1 MNIKSKIA
9 IAVTVI
15 VVLCAGGFGA
25 YKAIQSNKISSNK
38 PAESSSAAD
47 VNNAGKT
54 EVENVDY
61 LEAQSKVD
69 ENLQKELK
77 HGYKIDDPFVVVN
90 PYGNS
95 PLTAMVIFSTDKKE
109 SVDMTVK
116 GKDSAQDIKASFAK
130 TKDHIIPVYGLY
142 NGEETEVLLKLSGGA
157 EKTLKIKTEK
167 IETVLSKAEVT
178 VYEKSEVN
186 SDNLTFACISSG
198 DNNYSACAFDNAG
211 DVRWLLNK
219 STSMAFPLKRLANG
233 HMIASS
239 SRLLKPQY
247 YVTGMVEFDLSG
259 KVYKDYLIPGGQHH
273 EVVELDNG
281 NFLVAGDF
289 EDLSSIEATIVEI
302 DRTTGE
308 VVDSINVGDLVEPRD
323 GGSINKSEEDWCHN
337 NGIYYDK
344 NTDTILLSCRH
355 LDAVLGINKTNKTL
369 SWVLGNPD
377 GWTSVSKDKFFT
389 PVGDD
394 FEWQYAQH
402 NVSVTPDGN
411 ILLFDN
417 GAGRTKVGKEDKK
430 STGDNVYSRA
440 VEYKIDTKKMTV
452 EQVWSY
458 GKDRGAEW
466 YSSYICGV
474 DQYSKGDYWITS
486 GGTGFNNEENTY
498 DVSPAAIS
506 KCDLYTHINEV
517 KNNKLV
523 YEIVVP
529 VNTYRSVRLPMY
541 SSVGGYDLKE
551 EGQYLGSLGTVK
563 TIDNPNAEV
572 KNAKKI
578 DFEITK
584 IQKMPDRLLVSGSWK
599 ETSQDA
605 ALVMV
610 DESGK
615 MYSFKISA
623 AKKAEGAETVN
634 FSVWVNDN
642 SIPQGHEYSIY
653 LYNGGVL
660 YDTTKF
666 VRFYVNTRVSPDN
679 MGAQMALYDVDGSA
693 YTLVSSNDFKNKTIQ
708 TNIKTEVSS
717 VENSKKIDEALT
729 KELENGK
736 FTFENPEVIQ
746 NPYQITP
753 LSAVV
758 LFNTD
763 KEYKVR
769 VTVKGKDSANDIKST
784 IKAAKAH
791 KIPIIGLYASY
802 ENTVVLELLDG
813 KKVVRIKEIKI
824 KTDALPEKL
833 NGVVE
838 ASKNTKESS
847 MGLMIVSGIQAP
859 YLYGFDQA
867 GDIRWFCLNNTMYY
881 GAFPL
886 DNGNLLVET
895 DDVLFPNASMP
906 NSPEFYEMDLLGRVH
921 NIYFFPE
928 GIHHEIKEKTPNG
941 NFLIATNSN
950 DGYEQNSIQEID
962 RKTGKVVKTLVLNDL
977 LAGISYIDKDDWAH
991 INTVSYD
998 EKTDTIL
1005 ISPRNLHSGMRIN
1018 WTTNEIEWILCNP
1031 EFWKGTEFYDKV
1043 LQPKGVSQWH
1053 YQQHTVYEIKEDLDN
1068 NPDTIQIALFD
1079 NHYNQHRKVPYYD
1092 NTGKSYVKIYTVN
1105 VKKGTVKLIHNY
1117 ESGFSRITSDYIYI
1131 PEANRVFSVCAYFDP
1146 KIDGNGGMVYEYD
1159 YDSEEVLN
1167 QWAISHH
1174 FYRGYNINIDLNNY
1188 AGDLKIDDNYLKG
1201 DLRAPVKAENPVV
1214 LTTSR
1219 QIKKKV
1225 TFSLRNNILY
1235 AKANDH
1241 SFTQIIFNGKN
1252 GTFVYDISDIKM
1264 ITDNIK
1270 SYKYGLPI
1278 PLNTLEKDTYSIQV
1292 MYQDE
1297 LYDAAETITI
1307 K

>member
-9 IAVTVI
+9 IIATAVI
-15 VVLCAGGFGA
+15 LLCAGGFGV
-25 YKAIQSNKISSNK
+25 YKVLDSSK
-38 PAESSSAAD
+38 TPAKSSSSAAD
-47 VNNAGKT
+47 VNKAGKT
-54 EVENVDY
+54 EVDYVDY
-61 LEAQSKVD
+61 LEAQAKVD
-69 ENLQKELK
+69 ENLKKELK

-109 SVDMTVK
+109 SVNMTVK
-116 GKDSAQDIKASFAK
+116 GKDSAQDINASFEK

-142 NGEETEVLLKLSGGA
+142 NGGETEVVLELSGGTK
-157 EKTLKIKTEK
+157 KTIKIKTEK
-167 IETVLSKAEVT
+167 IDTVLENAEVT
-178 VYEKSEVN
+178 TYEKDMVDN
-186 SDNLTFACISSG
+186 SMLTFATATTS
-198 DNNYSACAFDNAG
+198 DENYKACAYDNAG
-211 DVRWLLNK
+211 DLRWLISK
-219 STSMAFPLKRLANG
+219 SLTTGMPLKRLANG

-239 SRLLKPQY
+239 SRLLSPMY
-247 YVTGMVEFDLSG
+247 YVSGVVEFDLCG
-259 KVYKDYLIPGGQHH
+259 KVYNDYLVPGGQHH
-273 EVVELDNG
+273 DVFEMKNGNLLVASDSEDFSSVEATVVEIERSTG
-281 NFLVAGDF
+281 NVLN
-289 EDLSSIEATIVEI
+289 
-302 DRTTGE
+302 R
-308 VVDSINVGDLVEPRD
+308 INVGDLIEPND
-323 GGSINKSEEDWCHN
+323 GGSINILGIDWCHN
-337 NGIYYDK
+337 NSVCYDE

-377 GWTSVSKDKFFT
+377 GWKSVNKDKFFT

-402 NVSVTPDGN
+402 HATVTDEGN

-440 VEYKIDTKKMTV
+440 VEYKIDTKKMTI
-452 EQVWSY
+452 EQVWQY
-458 GKDRGAEW
+458 GKERGAEW
-466 YSSYICGV
+466 YSSYISGA
-474 DQYSKGDYWITS
+474 DKLGNSDYWIHS
-486 GGTGFNNEENTY
+486 GGIGYNKEKKTY
-498 DVSPAAIS
+498 DVSP
-506 KCDLYTHINEV
+506 YTLAGCETSAKINEV
-517 KNNKLV
+517 KDNKLV

-529 VNTYRSVRLPMY
+529 SNTYRSTRLPMY
-541 SSVGGYDLKE
+541 SSVGGYDVNTQ
-551 EGQYLGSLGTVK
+551 GTYLGTLGEVK
-563 TIDNPNAEV
+563 TIDNPNVDISKSANV
-572 KNAKKI
+572 
-578 DFEITK
+578 DFEITAL
-584 IQKMPDRLLVSGSWK
+584 QKMPDRLLVSGSWT
-599 ETSQDA
+599 ETKDDA
-605 ALVMV
+605 ALVLV
-610 DESGK
+610 DETGK
-615 MYSFKISA
+615 MFSYKIKA
-623 AKKAEGAETVN
+623 AAKAEGAETVN
-634 FSVWVNDN
+634 FSVWMNDK
-642 SIPQGHEYSIY
+642 SIPGGHEYSIY

-660 YDTTKF
+660 YDTNQF
-666 VRFYVNTRVSPDN
+666 VRFYVDTRVSADN

-693 YTLVSSNDFKNKTIQ
+693 YSLVSSNDFNGKTIE
-708 TNIKTEVSS
+708 TDIKKNESS

-729 KELENGK
+729 KELESGK
-736 FTFENPEVIQ
+736 YDFQNPQVIQ

-763 KEYKVR
+763 KEYKVK
-769 VTVKGKDSANDIKST
+769 VTVKGKDSANDIVST
-784 IKAAKAH
+784 IDAAKSH
-791 KIPIIGLYASY
+791 KIPIVGLYANY
-802 ENTVVLELLDG
+802 ENSIVLELLDG
-813 KKVVRIKEIKI
+813 KNTVDTKEIKI

-833 NGVVE
+833 DGVVK
-838 ASKNTKESS
+838 AKRNTKESS

-886 DNGNLLVET
+886 ENGNLLVET

-941 NFLIATNSN
+941 NFLVATNSN

-962 RKTGKVVKTLVLNDL
+962 RTTGKVVKTLVLDDVLNGL
-977 LAGISYIDKDDWAH
+977 SYIDKDDWAH

-998 EKTDTIL
+998 EDTDTIL

-1079 NHYNQHRKVPYYD
+1079 NHYNQHRKVSYYD
-1092 NTGKSYVKIYTVN
+1092 DTNKSYVKIYAVN
-1105 VKKGTVKLIHNY
+1105 VKKGTVKLLHNY
-1117 ESGFSRITSDYIYI
+1117 ESDFSRITSDYIYI
-1131 PEANRVFSVCAYFDP
+1131 PQAKRVFSVCAYFDP

-1159 YDSEEVLN
+1159 YDSEEILN

-1174 FYRGYNINIDLNNY
+1174 FYRGYNINVNLNSL
-1188 AGDLKIDDNYLKG
+1188 AGDLKIENNYLKG
-1201 DLRAPVKAENPVV
+1201 NLRAPVKVENPVN

-1219 QIKKKV
+1219 ILKKQV

-1235 AKANDH
+1235 AKSDDH

-1264 ITDNIK
+1264 VTDPNK
-1270 SYKYGLPI
+1270 SFKYGLPI

-1297 LYDAAETITI
+1297 LYDAENTITV